1 MNGLINLLQKSL
13 FGCLDQEALRELAV
27 NAIHRTYGEGEW
39 IVRQGDVW
47 PYIFIVDT
55 GKVTAIKDSYEGRSL
70 TLTSFEGGEIFWGLA
85 FFHQDVPMP
94 AGFQVSKAGTLHL
107 WSREKMLPFILQ
119 NGSLSWE
126 IARLTIQR
134 VQIVSEVVEKLAF
147 QPVASRLAGL
157 LLEQTG
163 TAGSAQQHRDL
174 TLDEM
179 AARIGSTREVVSRFL
194 HRFYNEGIIN
204 ITRTEFSVTDR
215 QRLED
220 LAQKVKGEVSKT
232 SSQ

>member
-1 MNGLINLLQKSL
+1 MNDLMNLLQNSL
-13 FGCLDQEALRELAV
+13 FGCLDPGVLRDLV
-27 NAIHRTYGEGEW
+27 NNSIHRKYEEGEW

-47 PYIFIVDT
+47 PYLFLVGT
-55 GKVTAIKDSYEGRSL
+55 GKVTAIKDSFEGRSL

-85 FFHQDVPMP
+85 FFHLDVPMP
-94 AGFQVSKAGTLHL
+94 AGFQASKAASLHL
-107 WSREKMLPFILQ
+107 WSRERMLPVILQ

-147 QPVASRLAGL
+147 QPVASRLARL
-157 LLEQTG
+157 LLEQTS
-163 TAGSAQQHRDL
+163 TAGGEQQHRDL
-174 TLDEM
+174 TLDDM

-204 ITRTEFSVTDR
+204 ITRTEFSITDR
-215 QRLED
+215 RRLQEM
-220 LAQKVKGEVSKT
+220 AQKVKGEVLKT
-232 SSQ
+232 SG